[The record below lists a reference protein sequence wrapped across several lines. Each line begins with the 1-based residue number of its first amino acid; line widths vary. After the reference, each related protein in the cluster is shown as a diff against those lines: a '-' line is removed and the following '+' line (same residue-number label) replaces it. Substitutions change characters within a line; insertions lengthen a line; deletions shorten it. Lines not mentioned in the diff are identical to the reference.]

1 MQKVYF
7 MSFEEKQYII
17 DAWDEH
23 LKKHNIRFKF
33 FSSNATQEEQFD
45 TDFKEN
51 IMQSKKLTYKEK
63 DEILQYAEL

>member
-1 MQKVYF
+1 
-7 MSFEEKQYII
+7 MSCDEKQRII

-23 LKKHNIRFKF
+23 IKKHNIRFKF

-45 TDFKEN
+45 ADFKEN
-51 IMQSKKLTYKEK
+51 ILHSKKLTYQEK